1 MDILRVKNLTKK
13 FSHEDGIYNLSF
25 NIKQGQLVGLIGPN
39 GAGKT
44 TALRCI
50 LNLIRPDTGRVDV
63 EGYDLTGNDSRAKA
77 RVSYIPEMPSLYDDL
92 TVLEHLKFIAM
103 AYGVAPDTAKQRWE
117 SLLHRFELW
126 DKRNDIPTNFS
137 KGMKQKVMIAC
148 SLVHD
153 ASVFLVDEPFM
164 GLDPRASKLFKDILI
179 RLKNK
184 NKGILMATHI
194 LDTAEKLCDE
204 YILLYKGSIRAM
216 GTIEQLQEASVLGPH
231 ASLEDIFIK
240 LTEDRS

>member
-1 MDILRVKNLTKK
+1 
-13 FSHEDGIYNLSF
+13 
-25 NIKQGQLVGLIGPN
+25 
-39 GAGKT
+39 
-44 TALRCI
+44 
-50 LNLIRPDTGRVDV
+50 
-63 EGYDLTGNDSRAKA
+63 
-77 RVSYIPEMPSLYDDL
+77 
-92 TVLEHLKFIAM
+92 
-103 AYGVAPDTAKQRWE
+103 
-117 SLLHRFELW
+117 ELW

-164 GLDPRASKLFKDILI
+164 GLDPRASKLFKNILI
-179 RLKNK
+179 RLKNN

-216 GTIEQLQEASVLGPH
+216 GTIEQLREASALGPH
-231 ASLEDIFIK
+231 APLEDIFIK
-240 LTEDRS
+240 LTEDRN